1 MPRPYD
7 GNACKFWAN
16 WGGCGYNPSFA
27 IMIVMLIVFLA
38 IFVQAASGFGLAL
51 VSMPLLV
58 GVIGVGTATP
68 LVTVI
73 AITAELFLLR
83 RYWDAL
89 KFSAVKSLSI
99 ASILGIPLGVY
110 VLREVDGRIVTAILG
125 FVVTG
130 YALYAL
136 FAPHLPQLRQSGWAY
151 GFGFL
156 GGVLGGAYNT
166 SGPPVII
173 YATCRRWEPTTFK
186 GNLQAYFVLNSL
198 FTLLAHAISGNYTA
212 VVWQNYLWALPGI
225 GLGLIVG
232 RWVDGRVPPDKFRQ
246 GVLLLL
252 ILLGLRLI
260 VG

>member
-1 MPRPYD
+1 
-7 GNACKFWAN
+7 
-16 WGGCGYNPSFA
+16 
-27 IMIVMLIVFLA
+27 MIVLLIAFFA

-68 LVTVI
+68 LVAAI
-73 AITAELFLLR
+73 GITAEVFLLR

-89 KFSAVKSLSI
+89 NFTAVKRLCL
-99 ASILGIPLGVY
+99 ASVTGIPLGVY
-110 VLREVDGRIVTAILG
+110 VLGVVDGRIVTILLG
-125 FVVTG
+125 IIVTA

-136 FAPHLPQLRQSGWAY
+136 FSPRLPKLQAPGWAY

-156 GGVLGGAYNT
+156 GGVLSGAYNA

-173 YATCRRWEPTTFK
+173 YGTSCRWEPNTFK
-186 GNLQAYFVLNSL
+186 GNLQAYFLLNSF
-198 FTLLAHAISGNYTA
+198 FTLMAHALSGNFTA
-212 VVWQNYLWALPGI
+212 VVWQNYLWTLPGI
-225 GLGLIVG
+225 GLGLLAG
-232 RWVDGRVPPDKFRQ
+232 RWVDGRFDPDQFRK

-252 ILLGLRLI
+252 ILLGIRLI